1 MSYPTPI
8 GDQLLE
14 EYRCQDR
21 GGPDGQ
27 RCQLLIEHDPP
38 LISDL
43 ELSLGQL
50 RFGIALHVALVAHP
64 SDPGSWPAGSG
75 FDTRVARLAMRS
87 PLEIWLIMSGSASLG
102 LAAMATRWS
111 AVRRKLWQDE
121 SDVASAKAERERAR
135 FEEAYYAS
143 LRRAI
148 EDSEGA
154 VEQLL
159 AYGTFAPG
167 VLEVRAQQV
176 AKLLSRT
183 DVIDFRDELPPDD
196 TAGSS

>member
-1 MSYPTPI
+1 MTTVAQTDVAVRGRYCRI
-8 GDQLLE
+8 VIAC
-14 EYRCQDR
+14 EY
-21 GGPDGQ
+21 
-27 RCQLLIEHDPP
+27 EPP

-50 RFGIALHVALVAHP
+50 RFAIALHVALDAHP

-102 LAAMATRWS
+102 LAGMATRWS

-121 SDVASAKAERERAR
+121 SAVASAKAERERAR
-135 FEEAYYAS
+135 LEEAYYAS
-143 LRRAI
+143 LRQAVK
-148 EDSEGA
+148 DSEGS

-167 VLEVRAQQV
+167 VLELRTQQV
-176 AKLLSRT
+176 AKLLSRI
-183 DVIDFRDELPPDD
+183 DGIDFHDELPPDD
-196 TAGSS
+196 TASPS